1 MNARTSPLDWLL
13 FVALG
18 FMWGSSY
25 LFIRIGVESFEP
37 FTLIALRLAIGLA
50 LLVSVVAIAR
60 EPLPREGRMYGHLL
74 VMAVVNIAIPFFL
87 ITWAEQ
93 SVESALAAILNATVP
108 LFAIVIASLVLPDE
122 PITLNRLIGLVV
134 GFAGVV
140 VVTSR
145 GLSGAGGNLAAE
157 VALIGSSISYAVGAV
172 YARRNVK
179 GLRPMIPAVFQVG
192 FAFLITGS
200 LALIL
205 ENPFNVEL
213 VTVPVLTTV
222 PLIPPELLGSPVFA
236 VVWLG
241 LLGSGLAYLTFFRI
255 LQRWGA
261 TRTSMV
267 AYLLPIFG
275 IILGAAVLDEPVDAR
290 VIVGTGLVLGGAA
303 LVNSSRGSRRLF
315 GRRPAPEGAPGA

>member
-1 MNARTSPLDWLL
+1 MNARTSPIDWFL

-37 FTLIALRLAIGLA
+37 FTLIALRLGIGLA

-60 EPLPREGRMYGHLL
+60 EPLPRERRMYGHLL
-74 VMAVVNIAIPFFL
+74 VMAIVNIAIPFFL

-140 VVTSR
+140 IVTSR
-145 GLSGAGGNLAAE
+145 GLSGTGGDLAAE

-192 FAFLITGS
+192 FAFLITGG
-200 LALIL
+200 LALFL

-222 PLIPPELLGSPVFA
+222 PLVPPEILGSPVFA

-290 VIVGTGLVLGGAA
+290 VVVGTALVLGGAA
-303 LVNSSRGSRRLF
+303 LVNTSRGSRRLF
-315 GRRPAPEGAPGA
+315 GRRPAAEGAPGA